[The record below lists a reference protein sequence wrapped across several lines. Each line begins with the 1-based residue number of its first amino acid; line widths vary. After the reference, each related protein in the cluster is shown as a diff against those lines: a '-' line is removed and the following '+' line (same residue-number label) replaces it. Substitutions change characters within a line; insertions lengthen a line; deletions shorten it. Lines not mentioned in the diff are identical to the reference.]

1 MAMDLAAITIIQIV
15 NLIASL
21 ALLSIGLAVIFGMM
35 RVINLAHG
43 EFLMLGA
50 YAVLVPTQA
59 GVPLWISMF
68 IIAPLFVGIVGVII
82 ERLIIRHLYGRMMDT
97 LLATWGLSLLIV
109 GAMTMIFGN
118 TMEGISTPFGSFTI
132 GSLAD
137 SQYKF
142 FTIGITAVVLLAAYV
157 VLKYTRFGLI
167 ARATM
172 QNSDQASVL
181 GVSPPAV
188 YTLTF
193 GIGAAL
199 AGLAGAILAPIS
211 GVLPTMG
218 AAYIAKAFITV
229 IGGGEAILTGTAAA
243 SVFFGAINQ
252 TTTFFTSSVVGE
264 VALLVAAI
272 ILLRLLPQGITGRFF
287 RRGL

>member
-1 MAMDLAAITIIQIV
+1 MDLAAITIIQIL
-15 NLIASL
+15 NAIASL

-68 IIAPLFVGIVGVII
+68 IIAPLFVGLIGIIV

-97 LLATWGLSLLIV
+97 LLATWGLSLLII
-109 GAMTMIFGN
+109 GAMTMLFGN
-118 TMEGISTPFGSFTI
+118 TMEGVSTPFGSFSI
-132 GSLAD
+132 GELAD

-142 FTIGITAVVLLAAYV
+142 FLIGITIGLLALV
-157 VLKYTRFGLI
+157 FFVLKYTRFGLI

-181 GVSPPAV
+181 GVSPPTV

-199 AGLAGAILAPIS
+199 TGLAGAILAPVS

-229 IGGGEAILTGTAAA
+229 IGGGEAILTGTATA
-243 SVFFGAINQ
+243 SIFFGAINQ
-252 TTTFFTSSVVGE
+252 TTTFFTSSVIGE

-287 RRGL
+287 TRGM

>member
-1 MAMDLAAITIIQIV
+1 MDLVAITVIQV
-15 NLIASL
+15 LNAIASL

-50 YAVLVPTQA
+50 YGVLVPTQA

-68 IIAPLFVGIVGVII
+68 VIAPLFVGVIGVIV

-97 LLATWGLSLLIV
+97 LLATWGLSLLII
-109 GAMTMIFGN
+109 GATTMIFGN
-118 TMEGISTPFGSFTI
+118 TMEGVSTPFSSFSI
-132 GSLAD
+132 GDLAD

-142 FTIGITAVVLLAAYV
+142 FLIGITAAVLALVYL

-172 QNSDQASVL
+172 QNRDQASVL
-181 GVSPPAV
+181 GVSPPTV

-199 AGLAGAILAPIS
+199 TGLAGAILAPVS

-229 IGGGEAILTGTAAA
+229 IGGGEAILTGTASA
-243 SVFFGAINQ
+243 SIFFGATNQ
-252 TTTFFTSSVVGE
+252 ITTFFTSSVIGE
-264 VALLVAAI
+264 VAFLIAAI

>member
-1 MAMDLAAITIIQIV
+1 MDVAAITIIQIL
-15 NLIASL
+15 NAIASL

-68 IIAPLFVGIVGVII
+68 IIAPLFVGLIGIIV

-97 LLATWGLSLLIV
+97 LLATWGLSLLII
-109 GAMTMIFGN
+109 GAMTMLFGN
-118 TMEGISTPFGSFTI
+118 TMEGVSTPFGSFSI
-132 GSLAD
+132 GELAD

-142 FTIGITAVVLLAAYV
+142 FLIGITIGLLALV
-157 VLKYTRFGLI
+157 FFVLKFTRFGLI

-181 GVSPPAV
+181 GVSPPTCLL
-188 YTLTF
+188 YTS
-193 GIGAAL
+193 
-199 AGLAGAILAPIS
+199 PS
-211 GVLPTMG
+211 P
-218 AAYIAKAFITV
+218 
-229 IGGGEAILTGTAAA
+229 
-243 SVFFGAINQ
+243 
-252 TTTFFTSSVVGE
+252 
-264 VALLVAAI
+264 
-272 ILLRLLPQGITGRFF
+272 RD
-287 RRGL
+287 RG